1 MSKADVIAR
10 ISGYDSIS
18 DFLAMLR
25 RFASDPECDVP
36 RDFLNAAT
44 VVDCLVT
51 EVDRLTTEVN
61 GLTAEVEWLTN
72 TIDDLR
78 KEIINHQEM

>member
-1 MSKADVIAR
+1 MNKADVIAK

-18 DFLAMLR
+18 TFVAALR
-25 RFASDPECDVP
+25 RLASEPDCD
-36 RDFLNAAT
+36 DSSDLCDAAR
-44 VVDCLVT
+44 VIENLVIEVDCLT
-51 EVDRLTTEVN
+51 AEVN

>member
-18 DFLAMLR
+18 DFLAVLR
-25 RFASDPECDVP
+25 RFANDPGGDTGDV
-36 RDFLNAAT
+36 FLDT
-44 VVDCLVT
+44 VRVIDCLVT
-51 EVDRLTTEVN
+51 EVERLTAEVN
-61 GLTAEVEWLTN
+61 GFTAEVEWLTN

-78 KEIINHQEM
+78 KEIINHQES